1 MFAVCLGL
9 FAISCSKSAPK
20 QATSSPPEKTDLGI
34 DKPTSQTP
42 PTENTIYDS
51 DTNQLWN
58 RLNETLFIRT
68 APDGDKYGLDRLDI
82 LYWAETKHLFTE
94 PSHRQ
99 ALTILDE
106 FINTHGEKLIHDPLK
121 RALLQRDLS
130 ELFDWSAQPW
140 PRMGY
145 AQERRELQN
154 RLVVAIRRLAL
165 TTNEIAALSDNYA
178 QAVKNNLP
186 GLPQGLLQAN
196 SDWVTIGINV
206 LDGGRYRRHD
216 QVAPGH
222 TYSFEDRSQFFVLL
236 HFPDGKPAA
245 ISYLNQLN
253 SFQPNWITQTN
264 ENTHEPFV
272 KLSPDP
278 PQFPTNTEWALV
290 RKMRVIDDEGHM
302 QLTSITESIQVRR
315 YLEIPTTNL
324 FNRSIIARAQ
334 QFSEFNMSHKQ
345 NGALRA
351 VAKDETDFLI
361 VQFRSM
367 GMDVFE
373 WKTNVSAMD
382 LDHEQHY
389 ALKSC
394 VDCHSL
400 PGIYSVES
408 YRQLLNNSLSKRTP
422 KLSELS
428 FEDQK
433 SSTGLKYS
441 QYEWGLL
448 QGLWHQ
454 EN

>member
-1 MFAVCLGL
+1 MKTIGTIIAVVL
-9 FAISCSKSAPK
+9 FCVI
-20 QATSSPPEKTDLGI
+20 E
-34 DKPTSQTP
+34 SQGDT
-42 PTENTIYDS
+42 TTAENTIYDS
-51 DTNQLWN
+51 DTNHLWN
-58 RLNETLFIRT
+58 RLNETLFVRT
-68 APDGDKYGLDRLDI
+68 APEGDKYGLDRLDI

-106 FINTHGEKLIHDPLK
+106 FINTHGEKLIHDSLK
-121 RALLQRDLS
+121 RALLQRDLW

-140 PRMGY
+140 PRLGY

-154 RLVVAIRRLAL
+154 RLVVVIRRLAL
-165 TTNEIAALSDNYA
+165 TTNEIAALPDNYA
-178 QAVKNNLP
+178 QAVKNNLS
-186 GLPQGLLQAN
+186 GLPQGLLQTN

-206 LDGGRYRRHD
+206 LDVGRYPRHD

-236 HFPDGKPAA
+236 HFPNGKPAA

-253 SFQPNWITQTN
+253 TFHPWITETN
-264 ENTHEPFV
+264 ENTHQLDT
-272 KLSPDP
+272 KLSQDP
-278 PQFPTNTEWALV
+278 PQLPKNTEWALV
-290 RKMRVIDDEGHM
+290 RKMRVIDDQGQM
-302 QLTSITESIQVRR
+302 QLTPVTESIQVRR
-315 YLEIPTTNL
+315 YLETTNI
-324 FNRSIIARAQ
+324 FNQSIIMRAQ
-334 QFSEFNMSHKQ
+334 QFSEFNMSHKL
-345 NGALRA
+345 NGALLA
-351 VAKDETDFLI
+351 VAQDEKDFLN
-361 VQFRSM
+361 VQFRSLV
-367 GMDVFE
+367 MDVFE

-394 VDCHSL
+394 AGCHSL

-408 YRQLLNNSLSKRTP
+408 YRQLLTDSLSKRTP

-428 FEDQK
+428 FEYQK
-433 SSTGLKYS
+433 TSTGLKYS
-441 QYEWGLL
+441 RYEWGLL